1 MTIQT
6 CVHTNIQRQIHQEQA
21 DCGCLE
27 EGEKGKRS
35 LGGCGVPFEGN
46 ENLLEPDAH
55 VTDWSFSNLS
65 PHGFPGCSSYRPPQ
79 SSSQPLKP
87 LDLFSVLKAS
97 SPTSSTHKRNPQ
109 KATQKVLQVLCTQC
123 SPPGHECCYLQAKL
137 PLPRLLAGHPHII
150 QDSPGHPSSLS
161 NPHFSSGPAATS
173 SLAVRGWLPSP
184 SDSAIFVV
192 LSHQP
197 WHSYFRI
204 LLLDKLGQTVAG
216 SNHPKTR

>member
-1 MTIQT
+1 MVGVGFPLRVMRTFWNQMPM
-6 CVHTNIQRQIHQEQA
+6 
-21 DCGCLE
+21 
-27 EGEKGKRS
+27 S
-35 LGGCGVPFEGN
+35 LTG
-46 ENLLEPDAH
+46 
-55 VTDWSFSNLS
+55 LS
-65 PHGFPGCSSYRPPQ
+65 PISPHTV
-79 SSSQPLKP
+79 SQDVAHTAHLSLPLNLKP

-123 SPPGHECCYLQAKL
+123 SPPGHERCYLQAKL

-161 NPHFSSGPAATS
+161 NPRFSSGPAATS

-192 LSHQP
+192 LSHQ
-197 WHSYFRI
+197 H
-204 LLLDKLGQTVAG
+204 
-216 SNHPKTR
+216 